1 MGFDE
6 AAEQDYRIRFFW
18 PVVALL
24 SVACLYLLFAAFA
37 GPKYRYTTK
46 DGIFLRVNEDTGEV
60 EVSRYGF
67 TKGWQKYEAKQ

>member
-1 MGFDE
+1 MPD
-6 AAEQDYRIRFFW
+6 QDYRIRYFW

-46 DGIFLRVNEDTGEV
+46 EGVFYRLNEETGEV
-60 EVSRYGF
+60 ELSAYRTG
-67 TKGWQKYEAKQ
+67 GWRRAKNQEAE